1 MQDLFT
7 NIGNGFQLTPLFKN
21 NNNIEEQSVVP
32 CSDASPQ
39 IVEMIQKIQM
49 KL

>member
-7 NIGNGFQLTPLFKN
+7 NIGIGSQLTPLFKN

-32 CSDASPQ
+32 CSDAGPQ
-39 IVEMIQKIQM
+39 IVEMIK
-49 KL
+49 KRYR